1 MASIRTLICSFQLS
15 ATGPHFIMVKE
26 LLTSSVY
33 FMSNTGFTAKHVN
46 AKLGIFFENGQWRQ
60 LVVKTCFVKTG
71 ASFVYCKVKKKHLI
85 NLWIAVAF
93 VQIYNT

>member
-33 FMSNTGFTAKHVN
+33 FMSNAGFTAKHVN

-60 LVVKTCFVKTG
+60 LVVKTG

-93 VQIYNT
+93 VQIHNT

>member
-33 FMSNTGFTAKHVN
+33 FMSNAGFTAKHVN
-46 AKLGIFFENGQWRQ
+46 TKLGIFFENGQWRQ
-60 LVVKTCFVKTG
+60 LVVKTG

>member
-60 LVVKTCFVKTG
+60 LVVKTG